1 MRVNGAIVLRLRPS
15 WLVLHG
21 LPVVGVGRFLT
32 SINAVS
38 DKVIRLEGADRSS
51 SVKDALKT
59 SLCAGTLH
67 GGRIGNVR
75 ALGGFWVRCGQ
86 FFCL

>member
-21 LPVVGVGRFLT
+21 LPVVGVGRFLP
-32 SINAVS
+32 SVNAVS
-38 DKVIRLEGADRSS
+38 NKVNRLEGADRSS

-59 SLCAGTLH
+59 SLCAVALH
-67 GGRIGNVR
+67 GGRMGSMR
-75 ALGGFWVRCGQ
+75 ALGGF
-86 FFCL
+86 